1 MSEQGLGATLK
12 QFIRFGIVGGSGVLV
27 NLLVTYV
34 MTQLNGGVS
43 NDNEVVLELPGPY
56 ALRYTIVVWVVAFMI
71 ANLWNFQLNR
81 RWTFKR
87 DQMRGWWAE
96 FWPFFAIGSLAAA
109 AGAVIKLALTNPTS
123 PFYLPSPPFNDSE
136 GLRARAY
143 WAQLFTIVLTMPIN
157 YLLNKVW
164 TFRAIKHERVAK
176 PDAAE
181 VG

>member
-43 NDNEVVLELPGPY
+43 NDNDVVLELPGPY

-109 AGAVIKLALTNPTS
+109 AGDSSAVVVFFRVRAVEVIS
-123 PFYLPSPPFNDSE
+123 GSSSGLPAHRRT
-136 GLRARAY
+136 GR
-143 WAQLFTIVLTMPIN
+143 
-157 YLLNKVW
+157 
-164 TFRAIKHERVAK
+164 
-176 PDAAE
+176 
-181 VG
+181 